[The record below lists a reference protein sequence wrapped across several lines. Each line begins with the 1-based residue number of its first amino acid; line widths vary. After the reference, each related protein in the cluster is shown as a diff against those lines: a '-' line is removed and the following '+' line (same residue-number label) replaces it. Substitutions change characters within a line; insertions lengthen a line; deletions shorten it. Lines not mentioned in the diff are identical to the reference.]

1 MWGYGLR
8 IGEVLNLRKKDLSFS
23 GIRIKGKGGKIRVIP
38 MLEKFIIFI
47 KNFGKGMSF
56 CFRK

>member
-47 KNFGKGMSF
+47 KK
-56 CFRK
+56 